1 LKNPARGLSK
11 LSKSGAGAHLTA
23 PEGGRAPR
31 DRALPRRFPKVQTQA
46 DFGMMGNWWR
56 NWGMLHQTVIFRQV
70 LAKVG
75 NPYFK
80 KSLALFSIKDNLEG

>member
-1 LKNPARGLSK
+1 
-11 LSKSGAGAHLTA
+11 
-23 PEGGRAPR
+23 
-31 DRALPRRFPKVQTQA
+31 
-46 DFGMMGNWWR
+46 
-56 NWGMLHQTVIFRQV
+56 MLHQTVIFRQV